1 MMNIRLVN
9 HPVYNNAYIGVKVL
23 VNTQHARDAHY

>member
-1 MMNIRLVN
+1 VN

-23 VNTQHARDAHY
+23 VNIQHARDAHY